1 METDAQ
7 LKSKVFAFKYKALDN
22 WQFFPWGWFGFSI
35 PSYGPTHSYLATYMA
50 QYGNTDE
57 KLFLPQKPSMSEL
70 RRFTEGEGNQ
80 NYIAKTI
87 LNHCDGLYAM
97 RAEHRSSTPAEVLS
111 YIKQNSDFIKD
122 FEAKLHAK
130 ARLGYFD

>member
-1 METDAQ
+1 
-7 LKSKVFAFKYKALDN
+7 
-22 WQFFPWGWFGFSI
+22 
-35 PSYGPTHSYLATYMA
+35 
-50 QYGNTDE
+50 
-57 KLFLPQKPSMSEL
+57 MSEL
-70 RRFTEGEGNQ
+70 KRFADGEGNQ

-87 LNHCDGLYAM
+87 FTYCESLYAM

-111 YIKQNSDFIKD
+111 YIKSNADFTKD